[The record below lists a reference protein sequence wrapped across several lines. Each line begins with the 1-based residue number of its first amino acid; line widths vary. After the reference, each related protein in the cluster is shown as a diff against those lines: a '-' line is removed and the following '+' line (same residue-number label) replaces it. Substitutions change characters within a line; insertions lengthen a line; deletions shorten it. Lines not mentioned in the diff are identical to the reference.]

1 MGPQADGTVRDPAG
15 HRPMSIEEIRASYAE
30 CAQWVDRFD
39 WLNRQLT
46 GRYRRRLFGDADG
59 RVLDVACGT
68 GANFPYL
75 PRTVALVGV
84 DISPEM
90 LAKARDRLKRL
101 KLKGALE
108 QMDAQALE
116 FDDDSFDTVISSLST
131 CTFPDPVR
139 AIEEMARVCK
149 PTGRIL
155 LLEHGRSDFSPLAR
169 FQDWRADAHYVTAG
183 CRWNQEPLELV
194 LSVGLPVCEVSTP
207 VFGIITLIE
216 ARPSQDSL
224 ADAARSHRTTRHQ

>member
-1 MGPQADGTVRDPAG
+1 MSPQSDGNVRDPAG
-15 HRPMSIEEIRASYAE
+15 RRPMSTEEIRASYAE

-39 WLNRQLT
+39 WLNRRLT
-46 GRYRRRLFGDADG
+46 GRYRRRLFGGANG

-75 PRTVALVGV
+75 PRSVALVGV

-90 LAKARDRLKRL
+90 LAKARDRLGRL
-101 KLKGALE
+101 KLKGTLE

-116 FDDDSFDTVISSLST
+116 FDDDSFDTVVSSLST
-131 CTFPDPVR
+131 CTFPDPVA

-155 LLEHGRSDFSPLAR
+155 LLEHGRSDFGPFAR
-169 FQDWRADAHYVTAG
+169 FQDWRADTHYATAG

-194 LSVGLPVCEVSTP
+194 LSVGLSVREVSTH
-207 VFGIITLIE
+207 VLGIITLIE
-216 ARPSQDSL
+216 ARPPQDSL
-224 ADAARSHRTTRHQ
+224 ADPDRSHRTTRRQ